1 MPLYI
6 TWLTSAARLWHH
18 MAEAPQGSLLQRA
31 LEEGRRLAAECADEP
46 RLAAAQRPWAAQ
58 LQHAMQEAGVEFSL
72 QGPAMPQPT
81 EVRRAALQHYLRRV
95 ATAAQQQG
103 ASRLHHYF
111 AVVRPDCLTT
121 DGYSR
126 PAYIEAVR
134 ERHRRLALTELR
146 TGVHWGA
153 EETDRLLGHAR
164 RPAEQ
169 RYCPHCAATGQ
180 PGRVE
185 DTHHIVFDCTLYTDL
200 RQLYPELFPPPPC
213 CCCVTPIYVTGDNGS
228 LGRHTPG
235 EE

>member
-1 MPLYI
+1 
-6 TWLTSAARLWHH
+6 
-18 MAEAPQGSLLQRA
+18 
-31 LEEGRRLAAECADEP
+31 
-46 RLAAAQRPWAAQ
+46 
-58 LQHAMQEAGVEFSL
+58 MQEAGVEFSL
-72 QGPAMPQPT
+72 QGPAMPQPS
-81 EVRRAALQHYLRRV
+81 EVRQTALQHYLQRV
-95 ATAAQQQG
+95 AAAAQQQG

-111 AVVRPDCLTT
+111 AVVRPDCLTP

-169 RYCPHCAATGQ
+169 RHCPHCAAAGQ

-200 RQLYPELFPPPPC
+200 RQLCPELFPPPP
-213 CCCVTPIYVTGDNGS
+213 TGRRLPALARLSLKSFLSGS
-228 LGRHTPG
+228 CAATARFTSDCRQRARRRQGLPP
-235 EE
+235 